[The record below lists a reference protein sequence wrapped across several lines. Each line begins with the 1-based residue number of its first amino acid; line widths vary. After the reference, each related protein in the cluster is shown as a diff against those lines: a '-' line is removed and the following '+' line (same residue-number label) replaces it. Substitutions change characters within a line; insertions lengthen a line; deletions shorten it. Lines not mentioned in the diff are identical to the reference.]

1 MYNINMTY
9 GLLYMSYIE
18 NMLPIGQSKQTADAI
33 TVSRRVFVH
42 FEIFAEKGELALPNR
57 QHC

>member
-18 NMLPIGQSKQTADAI
+18 NMLPVGQSKQTADAI

-42 FEIFAEKGELALPNR
+42 FEIFVEKGELALPNR
-57 QHC
+57 